1 MTDPGFSDGLL
12 DSLLS
17 SAVACAPIAISDSE
31 NNCDAAEISVSS
43 SFRRRASADVAD
55 SCEPAQADIGSVGD
69 LGSVFGGSDITG
81 LETGWNLIDADVQAP
96 MEDCDHFAQD
106 LGSSQAEDVAATQ
119 EQYDRALFAARR
131 EVVASASL
139 SFPWESGIFSSI
151 FNDEPLNIPGPI
163 GAIIEPSFPD
173 NFDKFRSA
181 VNSGVDPRMDLKR
194 KPSTSIHTVV
204 MSTHRDVDALQQDA
218 NLWVASITKWQLIF
232 EFVSFSGQIGTRLL
246 ECSSQ
251 DPSGELERSI
261 IRDVLGI
268 KSPRTA
274 SKRADSLRKFFSWC
288 GYAKGLTWPV
298 QPNWILEYLSEDD
311 GRGPASTTGLALM
324 EAIRFGR
331 YVMGIEFK
339 DEVLSDPQIRGR
351 VNRLL
356 VEKSNYTPA
365 RALLCSEVAS
375 LERFVTSDQ
384 DIGDIYIAGFCLF
397 ALFSRCRWSDLRYLD
412 SITDDRTVTGG
423 ELYGFLESST
433 ALHKTST
440 SAIRKQ
446 RHMPIVCPILGVTG
460 LDWTTAWFDSLRAV
474 GLDMK
479 AEPLGALCRV
489 LKGDGHVG
497 KRSCTSDEI
506 TKFLNVFFKTD
517 SSNRLTSHSLK
528 ETTLSWAARYGIDEN
543 SRILLGH
550 HELVGSKSLATYSRD
565 MLSRP
570 LQHFCAMLL
579 NIRKDFFRP
588 DTTRSGWMS
597 HGVQN
602 DSDASKKK
610 DLAHDDENESLP
622 SPSPIHSEDRLQVSQ
637 HDIDDENS
645 ELNSASDSSDSDD
658 SNAPEEALY
667 GRMDRPAKCD
677 VPGPLYQNNKSKVLH
692 KVGDALGLSR
702 CGVKITDKFT
712 RLDEGAS
719 LKWARCGRCFK
730 GEVIAT
736 AEEMVEALDKVRSQR
751 LDAHS

>member
-17 SAVACAPIAISDSE
+17 SSVACAPIAISDSE
-31 NNCDAAEISVSS
+31 NNCDDVEISASS

-139 SFPWESGIFSSI
+139 SLPWESGIFSSI

-194 KPSTSIHTVV
+194 KPSTSIHAVV

-218 NLWVASITKWQLIF
+218 NLWVASIAKWQLIF

-251 DPSGELERSI
+251 
-261 IRDVLGI
+261 
-268 KSPRTA
+268 
-274 SKRADSLRKFFSWC
+274 
-288 GYAKGLTWPV
+288 
-298 QPNWILEYLSEDD
+298 DD

-384 DIGDIYIAGFCLF
+384 DIGDIYIAGCCLF

-412 SITDDRTVTGG
+412 SIIDDRTVTGG

-479 AEPLGALCRV
+479 AVPLGALCRV
-489 LKGDGHVG
+489 LKGDGQVG

-602 DSDASKKK
+602 DSDAPKKK
-610 DLAHDDENESLP
+610 DLVHDDENESLP

-637 HDIDDENS
+637 HDIDDES
-645 ELNSASDSSDSDD
+645 SGMNSASDSSDSDASD
-658 SNAPEEALY
+658 APEEALY

-702 CGVKITDKFT
+702 CGIIITDKFT